1 MEIGKQP
8 QIRLDDLKKMPIKI
22 IENDSE
28 SKISQK
34 VQNILTAK
42 KSDPKADTTALEK
55 AIDQLVYQLYG
66 LTEEEIKIV
75 EGGK

>member
-55 AIDQLVYQLYG
+55 AIDQLVYQLYD